1 MRPLTPQQQVTLRQW
16 YRETGEQGHRVT
28 ARVTHADPYGN
39 PVITIKDCPPCR
51 WCNPHEQ
58 AECDQCDG
66 YGHMSRIRQF
76 TVMPSG
82 SFIEP
87 LGGIVNATELTSV
100 EVAGWLEGVVAV

>member
-1 MRPLTPQQQVTLRQW
+1 
-16 YRETGEQGHRVT
+16 
-28 ARVTHADPYGN
+28 
-39 PVITIKDCPPCR
+39 
-51 WCNPHEQ
+51 
-58 AECDQCDG
+58 
-66 YGHMSRIRQF
+66 MSRIRQF